1 MGADNQG
8 TGLKK
13 NTSKGKY
20 YYCSKKAFDWKYVQF
35 FTFPKYFNIKQHP
48 IRNIPQRYFSKPL
61 HIPILHNNCM
71 FSVEIQSHEKNSL
84 EKFPKKEIFFLQ
96 NKVV

>member
-1 MGADNQG
+1 MTENMCNF
-8 TGLKK
+8 LHFR
-13 NTSKGKY
+13 NTLTLNS
-20 YYCSKKAFDWKYVQF
+20 
-35 FTFPKYFNIKQHP
+35 TP

-61 HIPILHNNCM
+61 HISILHNNCM